1 MSRETLS
8 LLTPLFIRA
17 SCLDSY
23 ECDPDDINS
32 VINDLLGKMN
42 EQRIRHPNH
51 ATASLEAYVRL
62 PLLIIT
68 FSHVLSGSGTLVLSE
83 KDIKNLTDAR
93 KWWNK
98 HNAILHHVHF
108 GVLISDLRDTT

>member
-1 MSRETLS
+1 
-8 LLTPLFIRA
+8 
-17 SCLDSY
+17 
-23 ECDPDDINS
+23 
-32 VINDLLGKMN
+32 MN

-68 FSHVLSGSGTLVLSE
+68 FSLVFSGSGTLVLSE

-93 KWWNK
+93 KWWNE
-98 HNAILHHVHF
+98 HNAILHHVQF
-108 GVLISDLRDTT
+108 GAFIPDLCDTT